1 MLRKSGLAI
10 YTVSAL
16 LTAPNLFSQASVP
29 YSVSTVKGSTIIQN
43 YYDPNATRAV
53 GPGLAP
59 SPLESRWNEP
69 LGVPRGSTP
78 INPSGPPSNP
88 VNTSSS
94 APLGGSYYRGPSSQI
109 ITNPTVP
116 VVTAPRGTVAVPVG
130 DSRLRPR
137 FEKIKLP
144 AHFEEPTYLFPGLV
158 ARYGKEWVGSD
169 YLYDMPVNMGV
180 VIEVVLPEGK
190 AIDINPNS
198 LKQQISGIFAKL
210 GINPDAEAIGPK
222 PPLPFFHVLIL
233 AYPTDTK
240 YVAYVSGR
248 LFEEVKIDR
257 LHFEPNGTLQAIT
270 WEKQDLVI
278 TSPSQFN
285 DQLTKTVD
293 SIGEA
298 FIDRIRFFQ
307 ELQLESDNQ
316 IKLRNDSRAGLIPY
330 NMPPQH
336 SMINDCP
343 PPVRCPS
350 CH

>member
-10 YTVSAL
+10 CTISAL
-16 LTAPNLFSQASVP
+16 LTATNLFSQASVP

-59 SPLESRWNEP
+59 SPLESRWNEQ

-88 VNTSSS
+88 VNTSTS
-94 APLGGSYYRGPSSQI
+94 APLTGSAYRGPSSQI
-109 ITNPTVP
+109 ITNPNTGVP
-116 VVTAPRGTVAVPVG
+116 APLGSTTSAQYVDARM
-130 DSRLRPR
+130 RPR
-137 FEKIKLP
+137 FEKVKVP
-144 AHFEEPTYLFPGLV
+144 SHFEEPTYLFPGLV
-158 ARYGKEWVGSD
+158 ARYGREWVGSD
-169 YLYDMPVNMGV
+169 YLYDMPVNIGV
-180 VIEVVLPEGK
+180 IVEVVLPDGK
-190 AIDINPNS
+190 PIDINPMA
-198 LKQQISGIFAKL
+198 LKQQISGIFAKI
-210 GINPDAEAIGPK
+210 GINPDAEALGPK

-257 LHFEPNGTLQAIT
+257 LHFEPNGVWQAIT

-307 ELQLESDNQ
+307 ELQLEQDSK
-316 IKLRNDSRAGLIPY
+316 IKLRNDSRAGLIPIGI
-330 NMPPQH
+330 PPQH
-336 SMINDCP
+336 SMINECP
-343 PPVRCPS
+343 PPVPCPN